1 MTPREWRDNYL
12 RTVEFRYPKW
22 IIGRIVVSMSTWL
35 RYGRRLEE
43 ILARHKLVFPFYRRG
58 SVDFENLGVR
68 RRGRVFTD
76 SWGCRWRFLQNGL
89 QEQVVEHPSRIGA
102 LWTGL

>member
-12 RTVEFRYPKW
+12 RTVEFRHPKW
-22 IIGRIVVSMSTWL
+22 IIGRIVVSMSAWL

-43 ILARHKLVFPFYRRG
+43 ILVRHKLVFPFYRRG

-68 RRGRVFTD
+68 RRECSRTPGAVGGGSSRTGFRGRWWST
-76 SWGCRWRFLQNGL
+76 
-89 QEQVVEHPSRIGA
+89 PSRIGA
-102 LWTGL
+102 LWIGL